1 MMKDSPSKKPA
12 WDFHPAVFLSSAII
26 IILAVVIGLI
36 YIGQNSAEQAEQLF
50 SSLKTAMS
58 NATGWFFILSVN
70 IFLILVL
77 YIGFSKYGNIRIGG
91 KEAQP
96 EFSRLSWFAMLFSAG
111 MGIGLV
117 FWSVAEPISH
127 YSSPPVAEAE
137 TALAAREAMTYTFFH
152 WGFHAWGIYALVG
165 LAVAYACFNLKQ
177 PLTIRS
183 TFYPLLG
190 DKVHGPLGNLIDI
203 LAVVATLF
211 GVATSL
217 GLGVQQV
224 NAGLNHL
231 WNVEEGVNTQILLI
245 LGITGIATISVV
257 SGVNNGIR
265 KLSTLNMVMAALLL
279 LSVLVFGPSLFLLD
293 ALVQNIGDYA
303 QKLPALSTWTEA
315 YTDAEWQ
322 NGWTIFYWAWWIAW
336 SPFVGMFIA
345 RISKGRTV
353 REFVTCVL
361 LVPSLLGILWLG
373 IFGNAALHQELLA
386 EGGVATAVHD
396 NNAVAIFAL
405 LENYSMAGMTSGLA
419 ILVVVTFFITSS
431 DSGSL
436 VIDIITAGGKTDPPV
451 KQRIFWAVLEG
462 LVAAVLLIGGGL
474 LALQTA
480 SILSGLPF
488 AIVLLFMGWSLLKA
502 LRTEN

>member
-1 MMKDSPSKKPA
+1 
-12 WDFHPAVFLSSAII
+12 
-26 IILAVVIGLI
+26 
-36 YIGQNSAEQAEQLF
+36 
-50 SSLKTAMS
+50 MS

-96 EFSRLSWFAMLFSAG
+96 EFSSLSWFAMLFSAG

-165 LAVAYACFNLKQ
+165 LAIAYACFNLKK

-183 TFYPLLG
+183 TFYPMLG

-245 LGITGIATISVV
+245 IGITGIATISVV
-257 SGVNNGIR
+257 SGVNNGI
-265 KLSTLNMVMAALLL
+265 
-279 LSVLVFGPSLFLLD
+279 
-293 ALVQNIGDYA
+293 
-303 QKLPALSTWTEA
+303 
-315 YTDAEWQ
+315 
-322 NGWTIFYWAWWIAW
+322 
-336 SPFVGMFIA
+336 
-345 RISKGRTV
+345 
-353 REFVTCVL
+353 
-361 LVPSLLGILWLG
+361 
-373 IFGNAALHQELLA
+373 
-386 EGGVATAVHD
+386 
-396 NNAVAIFAL
+396 
-405 LENYSMAGMTSGLA
+405 
-419 ILVVVTFFITSS
+419 
-431 DSGSL
+431 
-436 VIDIITAGGKTDPPV
+436 
-451 KQRIFWAVLEG
+451 
-462 LVAAVLLIGGGL
+462 
-474 LALQTA
+474 
-480 SILSGLPF
+480 
-488 AIVLLFMGWSLLKA
+488 
-502 LRTEN
+502 

>member
-12 WDFHPAVFLSSAII
+12 WDFHPTVFLTSAII

-36 YIGQNSAEQAEQLF
+36 YIGQNSAEQAEKLF
-50 SSLKTAMS
+50 SSLKTTMS

-96 EFSRLSWFAMLFSAG
+96 EFSSLSWFAMLFSAG

-117 FWSVAEPISH
+117 FWSVAEPFSH

-165 LAVAYACFNLKQ
+165 LAIAYACFNLKQ

-245 LGITGIATISVV
+245 IGINGIPTFSVV

-315 YTDAEWQ
+315 YADKDWQ

-373 IFGNAALHQELLA
+373 IFGNATLHQELLA
-386 EGGVATAVHD
+386 EGGVATAVD
-396 NNAVAIFAL
+396 ENNAVAIFAL

-419 ILVVVTFFITSS
+419 VLVLVTFFITSS

-436 VIDIITAGGKTDPPV
+436 VIDIITAGGKTNPPV

-480 SILSGLPF
+480 SILTGLPF

>member
-96 EFSRLSWFAMLFSAG
+96 EFSRLSWFAMLFSSG

-137 TALAAREAMTYTFFH
+137 TALAAREAMIYTFFH

-165 LAVAYACFNLKQ
+165 LAIAYTCFNLKQ

-245 LGITGIATISVV
+245 IGITGIATISVV

-315 YTDAEWQ
+315 YADTDWQ

-386 EGGVATAVHD
+386 EGSVATAVHD

-480 SILSGLPF
+480 SILTGLPF

>member
-1 MMKDSPSKKPA
+1 MMKDSHSKKPA
-12 WDFHPAVFLSSAII
+12 WDFHPTVLLTSAII

-36 YIGQNSAEQAEQLF
+36 YIGQNSAEQAEKLF
-50 SSLKTAMS
+50 SSLKTTMS

-70 IFLILVL
+70 IFLILFL

-96 EFSRLSWFAMLFSAG
+96 EFSSLSWFAMLFSAG

-117 FWSVAEPISH
+117 FWSVAEPFSH

-165 LAVAYACFNLKQ
+165 LAIAYACFNLKQ

-245 LGITGIATISVV
+245 IGINGIPTFSVV

-315 YTDAEWQ
+315 YADKDWQ

-345 RISKGRTV
+345 RISKHRARV
-353 REFVTCVL
+353 CHLCVTRSFT
-361 LVPSLLGILWLG
+361 PWHSLARHLWQC
-373 IFGNAALHQELLA
+373 N
-386 EGGVATAVHD
+386 TAPGTTRRGWRR
-396 NNAVAIFAL
+396 
-405 LENYSMAGMTSGLA
+405 YS
-419 ILVVVTFFITSS
+419 
-431 DSGSL
+431 
-436 VIDIITAGGKTDPPV
+436 
-451 KQRIFWAVLEG
+451 R
-462 LVAAVLLIGGGL
+462 
-474 LALQTA
+474 
-480 SILSGLPF
+480 
-488 AIVLLFMGWSLLKA
+488 
-502 LRTEN
+502 R